1 MITPIFRG
9 KIENGKLILDS
20 REGMEKYVAGLK
32 GEVLVIIKK
41 AKKIRSNKQN
51 KYYWGVIIKT
61 LGEFTG
67 YEPEEM
73 HNALKWKFL
82 KIENNNLPSV
92 RSTAKLSTL
101 EFMTYI
107 EQIIRF
113 AAELGVVI
121 SDPESVDYEN
131 LDEYEADPR

>member
-9 KIENGKLILDS
+9 KVENGKLILDS
-20 REGMEKYVAGLK
+20 RERMEKYVSGLK
-32 GEVLVIIKK
+32 GQVLVIIKK

-82 KIENNNLPSV
+82 KIENNNLLSV

-101 EFMTYI
+101 EFMNYI

-121 SDPESVDYEN
+121 PDPESVDYET
-131 LDEYEADPR
+131 LDEYEADTR